1 MYLRFCKTF
10 FLILQSLDLFFK
22 VELIYNVV
30 LISAVQRYDSVI
42 YIYICMHIY
51 ICIRILK
58 YSFPLCLI
66 SAKLFHPVSMSYL
79 VPLLENRVGRP
90 LSVPNERKSSNWI
103 SSLLLKPAVYF

>member
-42 YIYICMHIY
+42 YIYMYAYIY
-51 ICIRILK
+51 MYTYFKIFFSIM
-58 YSFPLCLI
+58 FNLCKTFSPSKHVLL
-66 SAKLFHPVSMSYL
+66 SAFT
-79 VPLLENRVGRP
+79 
-90 LSVPNERKSSNWI
+90 
-103 SSLLLKPAVYF
+103 